1 MATIILSQALNVYF
15 YGLLNLIDTFPA
27 IIIAMKY
34 VEDKDETITTDPAF
48 GMKSSTAHNGI
59 ELMDIDVNK
68 ATVCGLN
75 RCFVH
80 EVLSRQKSYLNDLLV
95 SYLQF
100 ITSLRSECIDY
111 GFC

>member
-1 MATIILSQALNVYF
+1 MFVGLIQHCEQIAMSTIILSQALNVYF

-34 VEDKDETITTDPAF
+34 
-48 GMKSSTAHNGI
+48 STAHNGI

>member
-1 MATIILSQALNVYF
+1 
-15 YGLLNLIDTFPA
+15 
-27 IIIAMKY
+27 
-34 VEDKDETITTDPAF
+34 
-48 GMKSSTAHNGI
+48 STAHNGI